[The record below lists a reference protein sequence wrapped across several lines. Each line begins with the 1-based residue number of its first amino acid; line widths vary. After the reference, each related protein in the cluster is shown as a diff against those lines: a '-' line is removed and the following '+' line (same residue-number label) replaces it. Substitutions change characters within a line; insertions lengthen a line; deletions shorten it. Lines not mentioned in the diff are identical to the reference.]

1 VTACSGKCV
10 SSWLWGFWRSGS
22 VEPEAEGLAWRAFT
36 LVELLVV
43 IAVVA
48 VLAGM
53 LLPGVVRSKS
63 TAKRAVCLNNLRQI
77 CIACQI
83 YVEGNR
89 EYYPVAYTNA
99 VENGVSVAY
108 AWDITTVL
116 ASPVRVR
123 PGLLWEGQGT
133 EKIQECPA
141 YRGRG
146 NWVVEAHTGYN
157 YNTSYI
163 GHGQFESIP
172 WPAKAGA
179 VLQPTRT
186 VLFGDG
192 EYGGG
197 ANKFMRAPWPNPGD
211 ETFRGRWAGTQ
222 GFRHSGLSNAGFC
235 DGHVES
241 LRDRHTLNADGADR
255 VAAGTGF
262 LSADNSI
269 YDLD

>member
-1 VTACSGKCV
+1 MACSRNCLSTRFGCY
-10 SSWLWGFWRSGS
+10 WRAGS
-22 VEPEAEGLAWRAFT
+22 VEPGAEGLAWRAFT
-36 LVELLVV
+36 LIELLVV
-43 IAVVA
+43 IALVS

-53 LLPGVVRSKS
+53 LLPGIVRSKS
-63 TAKRAVCLNNLRQI
+63 TAKRAVCLNNLRQM
-77 CIACQI
+77 CIAAQI

-116 ASPVRVR
+116 VSPARVE

-133 EKIQECPA
+133 EKIHECPA
-141 YRGRG
+141 YTGRG

-179 VLQPTRT
+179 VMQPTRT

>member
-1 VTACSGKCV
+1 MIACPGNCLLSG
-10 SSWLWGFWRSGS
+10 LGRFWRVGG
-22 VEPEAEGLAWRAFT
+22 VEPEAERRVWGAFT

-53 LLPGVVRSKS
+53 LFPGVVKSKS
-63 TAKRAVCLNNLRQI
+63 TAKRAVCLNNLRQM
-77 CIACQI
+77 CIAAQV
-83 YVEGNR
+83 YVEANR

-108 AWDITTVL
+108 GWDITTVM
-116 ASPVRVR
+116 ASPVRVK

-133 EKIQECPA
+133 EKVQECPA
-141 YRGRG
+141 YRRRG

-163 GHGQFESIP
+163 GHGEFESIP

-192 EYGGG
+192 EYSGG
-197 ANKFMRAPWPNPGD
+197 ANKFMRAPWPNPAPG
-211 ETFRGRWAGTQ
+211 
-222 GFRHSGLSNAGFC
+222 
-235 DGHVES
+235 
-241 LRDRHTLNADGADR
+241 
-255 VAAGTGF
+255 
-262 LSADNSI
+262 
-269 YDLD
+269 